1 MVDFSPENLR
11 VIFPVGGEAKRLRPL
26 TSEVSKACV
35 RLVNRPLI
43 EISMASLAK
52 QGVRN
57 FIFGVKGYVNY
68 KSLHDYFKEGI
79 GFSTQYKIEP
89 RVHIKYAPNEDD
101 VGSADCVRRCIEYY
115 DIQEPV
121 FGVQG
126 DNIFDIDLQDLINY
140 HCEKQALMTI
150 GLTNVEQVEDYG
162 IADLDK
168 NLRIKKFVEKPKKE
182 EAPSTL
188 ANTGIYLLSPQIR
201 EVFKEKP
208 VKDMIFKQKRLDFGM
223 DFIPYLIETQREVY
237 GYILRGTWYDV
248 GTPKRYL
255 DAMIQI
261 LHGHLK
267 CLSDFGGRISED
279 EDIWI
284 ECLSLESEKRKNEI
298 IEKIRREKIKIE
310 GPVLIGRH
318 CQIGDGVT
326 IKSSCID
333 NFTIIGD
340 GCYIEKAA
348 ILDRARIGEYAE
360 IQESIIGRHSIVK
373 SSKAKP
379 TKIKAISVLGD
390 DVIVEEGCEIIAS
403 KIYPHLCVISGK
415 KLLYEDV
422 VS

>member
-1 MVDFSPENLR
+1 MDFSPENLR

-35 RLVNRPLI
+35 RLMNRPLI

-79 GFSTQYKIEP
+79 GFSARYNIEP
-89 RVHIKYAPNEDD
+89 RVHIKYAPNEND

-115 DIQEPV
+115 DVKEPV

-126 DNIFDIDLQDLINY
+126 DNIFDIDLQNLLNY

-162 IADLDK
+162 IADVDK

-182 EAPSTL
+182 DAPSTL
-188 ANTGIYLLSPQIR
+188 ANTGIYLFSPQIR

-208 VKDMIFKQKRLDFGM
+208 VKEMIKQKRLDFGM

-255 DAMIQI
+255 DAMVQI

-267 CLSDFGGRISED
+267 CLSDFGGRIPEK
-279 EDIWI
+279 EGVWI
-284 ECLSLESEKRKNEI
+284 ECLSLESEKRRDEI
-298 IEKIRREKIKIE
+298 VEKIRRGKIEIE

-318 CQIGDGVT
+318 CKIGDGVT

-333 NFTIIGD
+333 NFSIIGD

-348 ILDRARIGEYAE
+348 ILDRARIGESAE
-360 IQESIIGRHSIVK
+360 IQECIIGRHSTVK

-390 DVIVEEGCEIIAS
+390 DVTVGEGCEIIAS
-403 KIYPHLCVISGK
+403 KVYPHLSVISGK